1 LPGPL
6 ADATALSQSGTNGLV
21 VGLSPDRE
29 TDMNHAR
36 RIETWARLGYLARG
50 IVYLIIG
57 WLALD
62 SNRPLSSSEAVKS
75 VEAMPLGSLLLALL
89 AVGLFG
95 YGLYRLA
102 EGLFDLDRKGG
113 DAKGLATRAANVVSG
128 LAYWGLTFVAIRAM
142 SDERQSAGEAGQAAG
157 SGESADAARQ
167 VAEAPGGD
175 FLLIIAGLVILAVAV
190 TQLIIALRAKFMQEM
205 EPDAPRL
212 VKPAGQA
219 GYGAR
224 GIVFLIV
231 GWFALR
237 AGLSGERLRGF
248 GDALAL
254 VRDDHPLLFKLIAAG
269 LLLFGAVSVL
279 MARYR
284 HVHDADVGSLAR
296 SATSHGV

>member
-1 LPGPL
+1 
-6 ADATALSQSGTNGLV
+6 
-21 VGLSPDRE
+21 
-29 TDMNHAR
+29 MNRAR

-50 IVYLIIG
+50 VVYLIIG

-75 VEAMPLGSLLLALL
+75 VEAMPLGTLLLAVLSL
-89 AVGLFG
+89 GLFG
-95 YGLYRLA
+95 YGLYRLV
-102 EGLFDLDRKGG
+102 EGVFDLDHKGQ
-113 DAKGLATRAANVVSG
+113 DAKGLVTRAANVVSG
-128 LAYWGLTFVAIRAM
+128 LAYWGLTFVAIRAI
-142 SDERQSAGEAGQAAG
+142 SDDKQSSGEAGQAAG
-157 SGESADAARQ
+157 SGESADTAQQ
-167 VAEAPGGD
+167 VADAPGGD
-175 FLLIIAGLVILAVAV
+175 FLLIAAGLVIIIVAIV
-190 TQLIIALRAKFMQEM
+190 QLVIAFRAKFMEEM
-205 EPDAPRL
+205 EPNAPRL
-212 VKPAGQA
+212 VKPAGQL

-296 SATSHGV
+296 AATSQRF